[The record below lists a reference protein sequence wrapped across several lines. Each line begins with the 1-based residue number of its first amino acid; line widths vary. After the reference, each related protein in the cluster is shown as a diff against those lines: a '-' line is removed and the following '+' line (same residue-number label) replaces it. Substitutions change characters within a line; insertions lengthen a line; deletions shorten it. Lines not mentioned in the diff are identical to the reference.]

1 MKSKRWAKASCQ
13 KARRHCYSS
22 SQNLILAFRIGIMQL
37 RLPPSAIFHGTV
49 IPFSSKLASCSQRRK
64 KREPERQLLCFL
76 SFPEGKV
83 IFARPFDPRRR
94 RRLRQASSSSS
105 SSSQGNTKKEEITG
119 LNIQLASA
127 SSYFCPIAPGRRAS
141 PAYLIAYTSGHARAA
156 KQLRSKISQVYNC
169 HLKQFF
175 TLRYRQTIQCSH
187 RHFTVH
193 S

>member
-1 MKSKRWAKASCQ
+1 MFLLIHAEFNSSFRNRNNAIASASLCNLSWHSCSIFLETGKLQPEKKGKGTRKTASMLSLLPRRKSHFRA
-13 KARRHCYSS
+13 
-22 SQNLILAFRIGIMQL
+22 AFRSTAAAAVAAAAAAEVGL
-37 RLPPSAIFHGTV
+37 LLLP
-49 IPFSSKLASCSQRRK
+49 
-64 KREPERQLLCFL
+64 LL
-76 SFPEGKV
+76 SG
-83 IFARPFDPRRR
+83 
-94 RRLRQASSSSS
+94 QH
-105 SSSQGNTKKEEITG
+105 KKEEITG

-156 KQLRSKISQVYNC
+156 KQLRSKISQVCNC
-169 HLKQFF
+169 HVKQFF